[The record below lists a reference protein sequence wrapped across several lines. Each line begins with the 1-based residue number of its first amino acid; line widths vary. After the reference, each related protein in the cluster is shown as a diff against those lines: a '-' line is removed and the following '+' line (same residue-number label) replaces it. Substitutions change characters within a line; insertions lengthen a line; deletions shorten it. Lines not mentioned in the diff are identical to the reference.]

1 MSYRVMRN
9 GRVTLPKWVREALGL
24 APGDAVDFRLNDR
37 GEWVIE
43 KASGPAPREDS
54 PARHTARRG
63 PA

>member
-37 GEWVIE
+37 GERVIE
-43 KASGPAPREDS
+43 KAGGPGPSEGRRATGRW
-54 PARHTARRG
+54 TA
-63 PA
+63 